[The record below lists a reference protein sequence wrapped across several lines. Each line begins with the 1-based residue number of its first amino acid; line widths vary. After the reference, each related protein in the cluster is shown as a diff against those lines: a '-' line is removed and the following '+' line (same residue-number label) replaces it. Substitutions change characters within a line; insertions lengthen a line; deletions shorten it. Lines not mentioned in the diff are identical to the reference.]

1 MDPVSRPDVRVP
13 PHPPTPLP
21 PRGGRG
27 ASGAVREHVAF
38 PLLEVDELRTHFRR
52 GGWLRP
58 ARWLRAVDGVSLHLG
73 RRETLGLVG
82 ESGCGKTTL
91 GRTVLRLCE
100 PTGGRIRLDGQDVTH
115 LSQARFR
122 PLRRRLQMVFQNPYA
137 SLNPRKTVGAIV
149 AQPLRVHRVAGDHA
163 AQVAGLLDRV
173 GLPREAARRYPHEF
187 SGGQRQ
193 RIALA
198 RALALRPD
206 VVVADEITSG
216 LDVTVK
222 LRVLALLRE
231 LQAEFQVA
239 YLFISHDLAAVRQL
253 ADRVAVM
260 YLGQIV
266 EEAPAAALLDAPLH
280 PYTRVLR
287 AAVPPPDPG
296 QAWRPPALRGEPPS
310 PLAAPAGCRFHPRCP
325 VAEARCRTEVPALRW
340 IGPGHRVAC
349 HLVAP

>member
-1 MDPVSRPDVRVP
+1 M
-13 PHPPTPLP
+13 TP
-21 PRGGRG
+21 
-27 ASGAVREHVAF
+27 ASP
-38 PLLEVDELRTHFRR
+38 PLLELDELRTHFRR

-58 ARWLRAVDGVSLHLG
+58 VRWLRAVDGVSLRLG
-73 RRETLGLVG
+73 RHETLGLVG

-100 PTGGRIRLDGQDVTH
+100 PTGGTIRLDGQDVTR

-122 PLRRRLQMVFQNPYA
+122 PLRRRMQMVFQNPYA
-137 SLNPRKTVGAIV
+137 SLNPRKTVRAIV

-163 AQVAGLLDRV
+163 AQVAALLDRV
-173 GLPREAARRYPHEF
+173 GLPRDAGRRYPHEF

-222 LRVLALLRE
+222 LRVLTLLRE
-231 LQAEFQVA
+231 LQADFQVA
-239 YLFISHDLAAVRQL
+239 YLFISHDLAVVRQL

-266 EEAPAAALLDAPLH
+266 EEAPAAALFDAPLH

-296 QAWRPPALRGEPPS
+296 QAWRPPTLRGEPPS
-310 PLAAPAGCRFHPRCP
+310 PLAVPSGCRFHPRCP
-325 VAEARCRTEVPALRW
+325 VAEARCRTEIPALRW
-340 IGPGHRVAC
+340 LAPGHRVAC
-349 HLVAP
+349 HLAGPR